1 MRKFKMLSNNYTVTV
16 NQELISELYED
27 EIESLNSKK
36 THYIN
41 WYNFNQGSIYYNNNG
56 EPYIIKEI
64 DHVNKTVIL

>member
-27 EIESLNSKK
+27 EIESLNSKRK
-36 THYIN
+36 HYIN

-64 DHVNKTVIL
+64 DHLNKTVIL